1 MYVGQDNVQHG
12 CTLQVVVM
20 YIHTPVQ
27 YGIIICTYI
36 HSRIFN
42 LLNKCKV
49 TSRREGKK
57 LGILSTAC
65 PTICNVM
72 CDSSMESFQVPT
84 DDKYKEG
91 VGGEGFF

>member
-1 MYVGQDNVQHG
+1 M
-12 CTLQVVVM
+12 
-20 YIHTPVQ
+20 
-27 YGIIICTYI
+27 
-36 HSRIFN
+36 
-42 LLNKCKV
+42 LNTCKV

-65 PTICNVM
+65 PTM

>member
-1 MYVGQDNVQHG
+1 M
-12 CTLQVVVM
+12 
-20 YIHTPVQ
+20 HTPGCSYVH
-27 YGIIICTYI
+27 TYI
-36 HSRIFN
+36 CN
-42 LLNKCKV
+42 LLNTCKV